1 MRNWL
6 VLTHNSPICHFFIEG
21 LNVSGVEYYLRC
33 KLRFITPLFDRYF
46 CVVIRSFLTSIAT
59 SASMNF

>member
-1 MRNWL
+1 MCQAL
-6 VLTHNSPICHFFIEG
+6 SVIY
-21 LNVSGVEYYLRC
+21 VA
-33 KLRFITPLFDRYF
+33 KLRFITPVFDRYF